1 MWEVSKVRLRK
12 ISGWIL
18 IFAPVVLTTVGLR
31 CLPTEVSA
39 RLMQILA
46 VFGLISVNFTGT
58 CLVSNELPIKI
69 IIEKGDSDVGGE

>member
-1 MWEVSKVRLRK
+1 MKLK
-12 ISGWIL
+12 KLIGWIL
-18 IFAPVVLTTVGLR
+18 VFAPVVLTTVGSR

-39 RLMQILA
+39 RLIQILA
-46 VFGLISVNFTGT
+46 VLGLISVNFTGT

>member
-1 MWEVSKVRLRK
+1 MKLK
-12 ISGWIL
+12 KLIGWIL
-18 IFAPVVLTTVGLR
+18 VFAPVVLTTVGLR

-39 RLMQILA
+39 RLMQILV

>member
-1 MWEVSKVRLRK
+1 MKLK
-12 ISGWIL
+12 KLIGWIL
-18 IFAPVVLTTVGLR
+18 VFAPVVLTTVGLR

-39 RLMQILA
+39 RLIQILA
-46 VFGLISVNFTGT
+46 VLGLISVNFTGA